1 MQEFGKL
8 VRAVALP
15 QKCSNVEGYTRYLVH
30 ADNPEKYQYSKSD
43 IQIIGRFDIEKAFKS
58 TTTENWLM
66 TADMMDYIEEE
77 NITEFADLMLYAR
90 HNREDWF
97 VFLCTS
103 AWTIEK
109 FITSRRNKQRQKYK
123 DTESKMM
130 IEVIENQN
138 KLLEQLETKKS
149 EAR

>member
-30 ADNPEKYQYSKSD
+30 ADNPEKYQYSKAD

-77 NITEFADLMLYAR
+77 K
-90 HNREDWF
+90 HNGI
-97 VFLCTS
+97 C
-103 AWTIEK
+103 
-109 FITSRRNKQRQKYK
+109 
-123 DTESKMM
+123 
-130 IEVIENQN
+130 
-138 KLLEQLETKKS
+138 
-149 EAR
+149 